1 MEISLLEYLAF
12 RSGNEY
18 VSDFRGRFFRR
29 VKLSY
34 VLKNKLQISDFPDQE
49 WIGACS
55 YITGHTART
64 AKEAWEIL
72 LHFCEEGNLPVTD
85 PPQLFSEVDGYD
97 SSVSKEGGDRT

>member
-1 MEISLLEYLAF
+1 MFPISEDA
-12 RSGNEY
+12 
-18 VSDFRGRFFRR
+18 FFRR
-29 VKLSY
+29 AKLGY

-85 PPQLFSEVDGYD
+85 PPQLFSEMDGYD